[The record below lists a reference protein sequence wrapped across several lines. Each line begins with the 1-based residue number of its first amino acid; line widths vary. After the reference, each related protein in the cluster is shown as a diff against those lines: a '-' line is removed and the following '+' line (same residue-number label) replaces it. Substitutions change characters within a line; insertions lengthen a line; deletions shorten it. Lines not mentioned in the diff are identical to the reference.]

1 MMLRKRSFMQKIML
15 LKMVISIFK
24 KTQLTNLKR
33 IFIFLILILSLLRV
47 MELQEAVFEEL
58 QLSNRL

>member
-47 MELQEAVFEEL
+47 MEVQEAVFEEL
-58 QLSNRL
+58 

>member
-1 MMLRKRSFMQKIML
+1 MLRKRSFMQKIML

-47 MELQEAVFEEL
+47 MEVQEAVFEEL
-58 QLSNRL
+58 